1 MLIRQG
7 DVMEF
12 DFNPSL
18 GHEPKGRRPGLV
30 VSSDMFQA
38 STSMTLICP
47 ITTTRNEFPLH
58 LELPDSI
65 DEVYGCVCVEQVR
78 AYDLEARN
86 PKIIAH
92 LSPDDD
98 FMRDV
103 INILKSFY

>member
-7 DVMEF
+7 DVVEF

-47 ITTTRNEFPLH
+47 ITTTCNKFPLH
-58 LELPDSI
+58 LELPSDI

-86 PKIIAH
+86 PKTLVH
-92 LSPDDD
+92 LSPDND

-103 INILKSFY
+103 VSILKSFY